1 MGNSENTKNSF
12 LKGAFIIALSNI
24 IIKLIGAVYKIPLDG
39 LILKTEG
46 MGIYSSSYTIY
57 NTLFIAS
64 TAGIP
69 VAISKLVSEA
79 RVSGRIR
86 ESKKILSISVKLL
99 MAVGFFAAALMF
111 LGARFFSDLI
121 SAPSS
126 YLTMMVMAPSLF
138 FVAMSSCYR
147 GYYQGQN
154 NMVPTAISEVIE
166 AMCKLVF
173 GLFVAYFLMKLYNEP
188 YIGSA
193 GAMSG
198 ITLGTIGGFLYL
210 YFYNRKKI
218 KNDVISPCDSDVKST
233 KEILKSIVKLA
244 VPVTL
249 GVSVFTLTSVIDTG
263 MIMNQLAGLGFSEEL
278 RTSLYGYLNRAITL
292 FNLPPT
298 IISAI
303 AISIVPA
310 ISASLAI
317 GDNEDAKK
325 NVKSALHITIIFA
338 VPCAAGLSSLAKPIL
353 ALLYNDPDH
362 SFLLNIMGIAVLFV
376 TAVQISN
383 AILQSYGKPWIPVID
398 MIIGGIVK
406 IVVNLLLVSHPDINI
421 NGAPIGTT
429 LCYFTVMML
438 NLIHIKRLTK
448 IKFNI
453 LTFVVKPLILGLI
466 TAFSASL
473 CYGFISDIFGNT
485 ISVFLSIIAGGS
497 FYVVFLFLL
506 KTFNR
511 DEILLIPKGDKILS
525 LIERRRG

>member
-111 LGARFFSDLI
+111 FGARFFSDLI

-317 GDNEDAKK
+317 
-325 NVKSALHITIIFA
+325 IFA

-353 ALLYNDPDH
+353 ALLYNDPNH